1 MNNSNPAK
9 AIIFCSLLTLAAC
22 GGNRGDDC
30 KSPPREYS
38 VNHYQGTSL
47 EYTDNLKQAMVD
59 PSNKPATPGAEIP
72 WRRLAL
78 SLKADIQT
86 YYVHRPHFSLFASAH
101 ACSPSLGQARQT
113 LSKISITS
121 AQNFNAQ
128 YPAGSELASL
138 FNLLDMP
145 FNSVTDLPSGFPAP
159 QTLTIFLREQ
169 PDEGVHNF
177 LVTIALNDGRNFEFS
192 SGDIYLK

>member
-1 MNNSNPAK
+1 MNNSNPTK
-9 AIIFCSLLTLAAC
+9 AIIFCSLLTLVAC

-47 EYTDNLKQAMVD
+47 EYTDDLKQAMVD

-101 ACSPSLGQARQT
+101 A
-113 LSKISITS
+113 
-121 AQNFNAQ
+121 
-128 YPAGSELASL
+128 
-138 FNLLDMP
+138 
-145 FNSVTDLPSGFPAP
+145 
-159 QTLTIFLREQ
+159 
-169 PDEGVHNF
+169 
-177 LVTIALNDGRNFEFS
+177 
-192 SGDIYLK
+192 